1 MRDGGLLAPLREPVF
16 RRLVIGRGCAE
27 LANATAPVAL
37 AFAVLDVTGSLVQ
50 LGVVVGARSV
60 AVVLLVLFGGMLAD
74 RLPRSVI
81 LQGTALMAAG
91 TQAVIAASVL
101 GGFATLPLLV
111 VLSVANG
118 VASAMSLP
126 AAAALTPQTVPAA
139 MLTQA
144 NAVARMFVNSGRF
157 TGAAVGGVL
166 VGVFG
171 PGWAM
176 GVNSAVF
183 LAAALAYRAVRIAGP
198 PRAAGS
204 AGSAFQDLADGWREF
219 TERTWVWV
227 VVLQFMVVNAVL
239 AGGLFVLGPAVAD
252 RTIGRT
258 AWGLVIAA
266 QTLGALVGG
275 VLMAHWRPR
284 RALLAGV
291 AVVLLEVIP
300 LITLAKAPQVLPLL
314 LAMFVVGVSGEVFVV
329 AWDVSL
335 QENIPPDKLA
345 RVYSYDML
353 GSFIALPVGE
363 VVAGPLGTR
372 FGTETTLLAGAVVL
386 ALVTCWSLCSRQ
398 VRGLVRRAPVE
409 ASG

>member
-1 MRDGGLLAPLREPVF
+1 MRDGGLFTPLREPVF
-16 RRLVIGRGCAE
+16 RRLVTGRGCAE
-27 LANATAPVAL
+27 LANAIAPVAL
-37 AFAVLDVTGSLVQ
+37 AFAVLDVTGSLVD

-60 AVVLLVLFGGMLAD
+60 AVVLLVLCGGMLAD

-81 LQGTALMAAG
+81 LQGTALLAAT
-91 TQAVIAASVL
+91 TQAVIAVGVL

-111 VLSVANG
+111 VLSIANG
-118 VASAMSLP
+118 VTSAMSLP

-139 MLTQA
+139 ILTQA

-176 GVNSAVF
+176 SVNAGVF
-183 LAAALAYRAVRIAGP
+183 LAAALAYRAVRVERA
-198 PRAAGS
+198 PRV
-204 AGSAFQDLADGWREF
+204 AGSAFKDLADGWREF
-219 TERTWVWV
+219 TEHTWVWV

-252 RTIGRT
+252 QSIGRT
-258 AWGLVIAA
+258 AWGFVVAA
-266 QTLGALVGG
+266 QTMGALVGG

-284 RALLAGV
+284 RALFAGV

-300 LITLAKAPQVLPLL
+300 LITLAQAPHVLPLL

-386 ALVTCWSLCSRQ
+386 ALVTCWSLSSRQ
-398 VRGLVRRAPVE
+398 VRGLVRHAPVE

>member
-1 MRDGGLLAPLREPVF
+1 MRDGGLLTPLREPVF
-16 RRLVIGRGCAE
+16 RQLVVGRGSAE
-27 LANATAPVAL
+27 LANAIAPVAL
-37 AFAVLDVTGSLVQ
+37 SFAVLDVTGNLVH

-81 LQGTALMAAG
+81 LQGTAALAAL
-91 TQAVIAASVL
+91 TQAAIAVSVL

-118 VASAMSLP
+118 VTSAMSLP
-126 AAAALTPQTVPAA
+126 AAAALTPQTVPAG

-157 TGAAVGGVL
+157 TGAAVGGVM
-166 VGVFG
+166 VGAFG
-171 PGWAM
+171 PGWAIA
-176 GVNSAVF
+176 GNAAVF
-183 LAAALAYRAVRIAGP
+183 LAAALAYRAVRITGK
-198 PRAAGS
+198 PRGATGS
-204 AGSAFQDLADGWREF
+204 VFGELADGWREF
-219 TERTWVWV
+219 TEHTWVWV

-252 RTIGRT
+252 HSIGRM
-258 AWGLVIAA
+258 AWGFVIAA
-266 QTLGALVGG
+266 QTAGALVGG

-291 AVVLLEVIP
+291 AVVLLEVVP
-300 LITLAKAPQVLPLL
+300 LITLAKAPQVVPLL

-363 VVAGPLGTR
+363 VLAGPLGTR
-372 FGTETTLLAGAVVL
+372 FGTETALLAGAVVL
-386 ALVTCWSLCSRQ
+386 ALVTCAALGSRQ
-398 VRGLVRRAPVE
+398 VRGLVRRDPVE
-409 ASG
+409 ATG